1 MDDSEMIF
9 ANRITK
15 SWRKQCVGPN
25 MASKNIKIHY
35 GVYLDDVGPFVL
47 VTKENKYTSQN
58 RSMPLPYN
66 RPPSQ
71 PKALACTNIK
81 LVFCSFA
88 PL

>member
-1 MDDSEMIF
+1 MGSQ
-9 ANRITK
+9 ITK

-66 RPPSQ
+66 PPPSQ
-71 PKALACTNIK
+71 PKALACTYIK